1 MRMMQRVNAAW
12 DISKDEHSRAAYD
25 RHQRGAN
32 TASGPDAWRRPSP
45 GPSPGR
51 EWHRPTQPSST
62 ACPRCNSVNERGS
75 IHCYSCGLP
84 FGEAQ
89 QHTQSR
95 SYRPEYDEG
104 AVSSIGRPGGFSVR
118 LVACFIDVIIVLVA
132 AIILVSFRGFS
143 AYDLLTLRDFWSAE
157 NDWVRGLLLMF
168 YFTVSV
174 AAWSTTLGK
183 RAFGLKVVRKDG
195 SKIGIGRAF
204 IRTLCYYISLLILG
218 IGFLMIAFRRDKRGS
233 HDLICD
239 TKVVYR

>member
-1 MRMMQRVNAAW
+1 MRIESFSVNPYEVLGISPNASTAEIQTAYRKHALRWHPDRNPNDDYAMRMMQRVNAAW

-75 IHCYSCGLP
+75 IYCFSCGLP

-89 QHTQSR
+89 KHTQSS
-95 SYRPEYDEG
+95 SYRPDHDTG
-104 AVSSIGRPGGFSVR
+104 AVSSIGRPGGFWVR

-157 NDWVRGLLLMF
+157 ND
-168 YFTVSV
+168 
-174 AAWSTTLGK
+174 
-183 RAFGLKVVRKDG
+183 
-195 SKIGIGRAF
+195 
-204 IRTLCYYISLLILG
+204 
-218 IGFLMIAFRRDKRGS
+218 
-233 HDLICD
+233 
-239 TKVVYR
+239 